1 MAAEIDEHCDH
12 DLKMVINGIHWKIAF
27 VNGNDDVFRRS
38 DGTCTVGVTD
48 NGLKTVFLNDRLRGA
63 FLRKVLCH
71 EIVHCFCFSYD
82 ISLPIEVEET
92 VADFVATYGTDIVDL
107 TNRIMQDILKNSLVS
122 IS

>member
-1 MAAEIDEHCDH
+1 MAAEIDKYGIHNVI
-12 DLKMVINGIHWKIAF
+12 MIINGIHWKIAF

-38 DGTCTVGVTD
+38 NGTYTVGVTD
-48 NGLKTVFLNDRLRGA
+48 NSLKTVFLNERLRGA

-107 TNRIMQDILKNSLVS
+107 TSRIMQDILRLA
-122 IS
+122 I